1 MMGKKYHFWISGCQM
16 NYADAR
22 QVANRLEQLGY
33 RATDSAEEADVIV
46 LQTCTVRQQS
56 EDRAVGRLNSLRPL
70 KETRPD
76 LTLAMMGCVVG
87 VKGSEVLKER
97 YPFVDVWMPPA
108 SDGAPLLS
116 HLLQDEHLAHEEVD
130 LARRHAIQDEEVV
143 LPVEEKGG
151 LVSAPLAVVYGCSH
165 ACTFCII
172 PFRRGP
178 ERTRPVGEIVAEA
191 RTLVAKG
198 VREIVLLGQIVD
210 RYGKDIPDG
219 PDLAD
224 LLRTV
229 HEVEGLERIR
239 FLTSHPNYMTD
250 KILHAVAELP
260 KVMPQIEVP
269 IQAGDDEVLRNMRR
283 GYTVQQ
289 YRRLVVRIRDLVPDS
304 AVHCDIIVGFPG
316 ESARQFQ
323 KTYDILAEL
332 ELDKVHIARYSARPG
347 TVSGRRMEDD
357 VPDEEK
363 RRRFHALEQLQKKI
377 STRKMSRWLG
387 ETVEVLVEDEHNGR
401 WRGRTPQGK
410 LVFFDDVSDR
420 KGQLVQVQISHTG
433 PWSMSGTLLTKDK
446 GVGQNVDRIPL
457 TVV

>member
-1 MMGKKYHFWISGCQM
+1 MDKKYHFWITGCQM

-33 RATDSAEEADVIV
+33 RASSTVEDADVII

-56 EDRAVGRLNSLRPL
+56 EDKAIGRLNSLRPL
-70 KETRPD
+70 KEARPD
-76 LTLAMMGCVVG
+76 VTLAMMGCVVG
-87 VKGSEVLKER
+87 VKGNRILEEQ

-108 SDGAPLLS
+108 SDGGPLLS
-116 HLLQDEHLAHEEVD
+116 HLSQDEDLVYQQSS
-130 LARRHAIQDEEVV
+130 LARRHAFQDEELV
-143 LPVEEKGG
+143 LPIDERSRHI
-151 LVSAPLAVVYGCSH
+151 SAPVAVVYGCSH

-191 RTLVAKG
+191 RALAANG
-198 VREIVLLGQIVD
+198 VKEIVLLGQIVD

-229 HEVEGLERIR
+229 HDVEGLERIR

-250 KILHAVAELP
+250 KILRAVAQLP

-269 IQAGDDEVLRNMRR
+269 IQAGADEVLRNMRR
-283 GYTVQQ
+283 GYTAKQ
-289 YRRLVVRIRDLVPDS
+289 YRQLVARIRRVVPEA

-316 ESARQFQ
+316 ESAGQFQ
-323 KTYDILAEL
+323 KTYDLLADL

-347 TVSGRRMEDD
+347 TVSGRKMEDD
-357 VPDEEK
+357 VPEEEK
-363 RRRFHALEQLQKKI
+363 RRRFQELEQLQKEI
-377 STRKMSRWLG
+377 SARKMSRWMG
-387 ETVEVLVEDEHNGR
+387 ETVEVLVEDRHNGR

-410 LVFFDDVSDR
+410 LVFFDDAIER
-420 KGQLVQVQISHTG
+420 KGQLLEVRITHTG
-433 PWSMSGTLLTKDK
+433 PWSMSGVLVS
-446 GVGQNVDRIPL
+446 GEREVERSAESIPL
-457 TVV
+457 TVI